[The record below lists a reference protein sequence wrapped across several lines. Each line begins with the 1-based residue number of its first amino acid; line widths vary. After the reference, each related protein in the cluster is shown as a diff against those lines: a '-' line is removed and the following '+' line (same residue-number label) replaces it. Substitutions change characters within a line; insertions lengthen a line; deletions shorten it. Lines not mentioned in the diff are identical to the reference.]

1 MTRGGRK
8 TDQDTPHRRCIAS
21 GEVLPV
27 ARLIRFV
34 VAPDGTIT
42 PDVAGKLP
50 GRGIWVR
57 AERAALE
64 RAIQKKGFARAAR
77 QQVTVPDGLA
87 DLVHELLT
95 RRVLDMLSMGRKG
108 GQAVCGYEK
117 VRDLALREEMAVL
130 IQAFDGSER
139 GKTKLKPPAGAEN
152 LIAHLSARE
161 LGFAFGRDRVIH
173 AALRAGGLTTRVVEE
188 AARLAGLR
196 EQIGAKVAGEEK
208 TNA

>member
-8 TDQDTPHRRCIAS
+8 KELDTPERRCIAT
-21 GEVLPV
+21 GDVLPV

-34 VAPDGTIT
+34 VGPDGTIT

-50 GRGIWVR
+50 GRGIWLR
-57 AERAALE
+57 ADRAALD
-64 RAIQKKGFARAAR
+64 RAVKKKLFSRAAR
-77 QQVTVPDGLA
+77 QQVSVPDDLA
-87 DLVHELLT
+87 AMVHQLLT
-95 RRVLDMLSMGRKG
+95 RRVLDMLSMARKG
-108 GQAVCGYEK
+108 GIAVAGYEK
-117 VRDLALREEMAVL
+117 VRDLALRDDMAVL
-130 IQAFDGSER
+130 IQAADGSER
-139 GKTKLKPPAGAEN
+139 GKTKLKPPAGDETF
-152 LIAHLSARE
+152 IGHLTARE

>member
-1 MTRGGRK
+1 MTRAGRK
-8 TDQDTPHRRCIAS
+8 KDHDTPVRRCIAT
-21 GEVLPV
+21 GDVLPV

-57 AERAALE
+57 AQRAALD
-64 RAIQKKGFARAAR
+64 RAVQKKLFSRAAR
-77 QQVTVPDGLA
+77 QQVSLPDDLA
-87 DLVHELLT
+87 TMVHQLLS
-95 RRVLDMLSMGRKG
+95 RRVLDMLSMARKSG
-108 GQAVCGYEK
+108 LAVAGFEK
-117 VRDLALREEMAVL
+117 VRDLALRDDMAVL
-130 IQAFDGSER
+130 IQAADGSER
-139 GKTKLKPPAGAEN
+139 GKTKLKPPDGETTF
-152 LIAHLSARE
+152 IGHLTAQE

-196 EQIGAKVAGEEK
+196 EQIGGNVAGEEK